1 MQRHVDIYR
10 YKVIMGV
17 HNRARRDKYGDT
29 IDIANQDLDRAEGV
43 SNENFSAAAELEM
56 N

>member
-1 MQRHVDIYR
+1 
-10 YKVIMGV
+10 MGI

-29 IDIANQDLDRAEGV
+29 AELDRAEGT

-56 N
+56 NQEIPIDDPT

>member
-1 MQRHVDIYR
+1 
-10 YKVIMGV
+10 MGI
-17 HNRARRDKYGDT
+17 HNRVRRDKYGET
-29 IDIANQDLDRAEGV
+29 IDSANQDMDRAEGV

>member
-1 MQRHVDIYR
+1 
-10 YKVIMGV
+10 
-17 HNRARRDKYGDT
+17 
-29 IDIANQDLDRAEGV
+29 LDRAEGV